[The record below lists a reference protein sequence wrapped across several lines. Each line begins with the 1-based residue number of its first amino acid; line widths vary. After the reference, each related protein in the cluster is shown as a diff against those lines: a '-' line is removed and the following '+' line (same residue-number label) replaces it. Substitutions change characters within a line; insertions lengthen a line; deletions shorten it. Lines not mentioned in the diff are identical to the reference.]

1 LAEVAWLASAPVKSM
16 ALIEHSAVQVGPTGI
31 IGDRRYA
38 LIDPH
43 DRLVNGK
50 RIGPLATIVAGVKDE
65 PEALALH
72 FPDGS
77 VVEEVVVPGKALL
90 ATFYGERRAVRE
102 VEGSF
107 SRVLSEWAGQPLR
120 LVRLDDEGGGIDRT
134 PDGGGFSIVSSG
146 SLLALAQA
154 AGLEEPL
161 DPRRFRMS
169 AVVDGLEPYG
179 EESWFGRRVQLGEVI
194 VEVGGNI
201 GRCAVTT
208 HDPATGRRS
217 LDTLRLLAET
227 RSHVATTEPLPF
239 GVWAT
244 VVVPGW
250 IRLGDTVTD
259 LDGGPARP

>member
-1 LAEVAWLASAPVKSM
+1 M

-31 IGDRRYA
+31 VGDRRYA

-50 RIGPLATIVAGVKDE
+50 RIGPLATIVAGVKDG

-77 VVEEVVVPGKALL
+77 VVEELVVPGKALL

-102 VEGSF
+102 VQGSF
-107 SRVLSEWAGQPLR
+107 SGVLSEWAGQPLR

-134 PDGGGFSIVSSG
+134 PEGGGFSIVSSG

-154 AGLEEPL
+154 ARLDEPL

-169 AVVDGLEPYG
+169 AVVDGIEPYG
-179 EESWFGRRVQLGEVI
+179 EEAWLGRRVQLGEVV

-201 GRCAVTT
+201 GRCAVTS

-227 RSHVATTEPLPF
+227 RGHVAATEPLPF
-239 GVWAT
+239 GVWAS
-244 VVVPGW
+244 VLVPGW
-250 IRLGDTVTD
+250 IRLGDTVTG
-259 LDGGPARP
+259 LDGGPGSP